1 MSGEPE
7 HTRQGKKII
16 GNLSSMATTK
26 PQAKSA
32 EATRTSSRRITSA
45 QPEPSSD
52 ASAPTPPARKYYA
65 RPYQPQKD
73 YRTQMR
79 SFVSGKSRHGFAA
92 TLERIGLSLKALVL
106 LLLGQPARGRGKGR
120 HAGTTRCR
128 LPQPSNPDR
137 QRGPAIWVVL
147 LVSILI
153 LFGNGVTQSRAWPTQ
168 PIHPRGFSQQS
179 RIWQANPL
187 DLPGMFRQAVGG
199 VGNIVIS
206 NWPGNGSGEST
217 PVEVAPQAMH
227 PSGNYDLRA
236 APSLNAQQIDQILA
250 SYNSPATGTGQAWVA
265 LGQQYGIDPAFAI
278 AFFIHES
285 SAGTNPNWAGMKPGG
300 ATTHNVG
307 NIICAGYST
316 CYGRFRDYPSWETG
330 IEDWYRLISVEYI
343 QGRGTVT
350 VEQIIPIYAPS
361 FENNVDGYIGAVT
374 RLVDTWRTN
383 GVTP

>member
-1 MSGEPE
+1 
-7 HTRQGKKII
+7 
-16 GNLSSMATTK
+16 
-26 PQAKSA
+26 
-32 EATRTSSRRITSA
+32 
-45 QPEPSSD
+45 
-52 ASAPTPPARKYYA
+52 
-65 RPYQPQKD
+65 
-73 YRTQMR
+73 MR
-79 SFVSGKSRHGFAA
+79 SFVSGKSRRGDNA
-92 TLERIGLSLKALVL
+92 TLERVALSLKALL
-106 LLLGQPARGRGKGR
+106 LLLLPGQSARGRGKGR
-120 HAGTTRCR
+120 YAGVTRYR

-153 LFGNGVTQSRAWPTQ
+153 LFGNGVMQSRAWPMQ
-168 PIHPRGFSQQS
+168 PVHPRSFSQQ
-179 RIWQANPL
+179 RVWQANPL

-206 NWPGNGSGEST
+206 HWTGNGSGEST
-217 PVEVAPQAMH
+217 SVEGAPQALY
-227 PSGNYDLRA
+227 PPGNYDLRA

-250 SYNSPATGTGQAWVA
+250 SYGSPATGTGQAWVA

-316 CYGRFRDYPSWETG
+316 CYGRFRDYPSWEAG

>member
-1 MSGEPE
+1 MAGEPGYS
-7 HTRQGKKII
+7 RQVKKII
-16 GNLSSMATTK
+16 GNCSSTASAN
-26 PQAKSA
+26 PQAQSA
-32 EATRTSSRRITSA
+32 ETTRPVPQRISSA
-45 QPEPSSD
+45 QPKPSSD
-52 ASAPTPPARKYYA
+52 ASASPDQKYYA
-65 RPYQPQKD
+65 RPYQPHKD

-79 SFVSGKSRHGFAA
+79 SFVSGKSRRGLGA
-92 TLERIGLSLKALVL
+92 TLERIGLSLKALFL
-106 LLLGQPARGRGKGR
+106 LLTGQSARRRGTGR
-120 HAGTTRCR
+120 TTRCR
-128 LPQPSNPDR
+128 VPQPSNPDR

-153 LFGNGVTQSRAWPTQ
+153 LFGNGVMQSRAWPMQ
-168 PIHPRGFSQQS
+168 PAHPRGFSQQQ
-179 RIWQANPL
+179 RVWQANPL

-199 VGNIVIS
+199 VGNMIVS

-217 PVEVAPQAMH
+217 PVEVVPQAVL
-227 PSGNYDLRA
+227 PPGNYDLRA

-250 SYNSPATGTGQAWVA
+250 SYGSPATGTGPAWVA

-307 NIICAGYST
+307 NIICAGYAT
-316 CYGRFRDYPSWETG
+316 CYGRFRDYPSWEAG

-374 RLVDTWRTN
+374 RMVDTWRTG
-383 GVTP
+383 GVAP